1 MILEIRT
8 GKDPNNVVRKYFKDR
23 ESMGSASVFSGLT
36 NSYKL
41 FDDDGNEIPLYI
53 KKDKPVVEEVK
64 EEAQEEVTTESDDTL
79 EFLKDTKK
87 RGKK

>member
-23 ESMGSASVFSGLT
+23 DDMRSVGVFSGLG

-41 FDDDGNEIPLYI
+41 FDDDGETEIPLYL
-53 KKDKPVVEEVK
+53 KKATPVVEE
-64 EEAQEEVTTESDDTL
+64 EAVESLDD
-79 EFLKDTKK
+79 FLSQGD
-87 RGKK
+87 

>member
-8 GKDPNNVVRKYFKDR
+8 GKDPNNVVRKHFKDR
-23 ESMGSASVFSGLT
+23 ESMGSASVFSGLG

-53 KKDKPVVEEVK
+53 KKAKPVVEEEVK
-64 EEAQEEVTTESDDTL
+64 ENL
-79 EFLKDTKK
+79 EDFLSQGD
-87 RGKK
+87 